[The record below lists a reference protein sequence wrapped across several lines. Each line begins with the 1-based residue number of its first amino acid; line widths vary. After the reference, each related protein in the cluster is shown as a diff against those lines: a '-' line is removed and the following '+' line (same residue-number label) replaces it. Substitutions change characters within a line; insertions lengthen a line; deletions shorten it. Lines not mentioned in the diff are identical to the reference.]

1 MCNRD
6 TNCLIKMG
14 TVDPACNSKFH
25 QRNIIYSE
33 EGISPCQTSTQFKD
47 PIRVLIEV
55 DDEKETK

>member
-1 MCNRD
+1 MCDRNTNR
-6 TNCLIKMG
+6 LIKMG

-33 EGISPCQTSTQFKD
+33 KGIAPCQTSTQFKD

-55 DDEKETK
+55 DDEKET